1 MVPLTGSESHQP
13 ETAQD
18 AYKALLRT
26 RIAPRLRTLGFKGSG
41 NSFAIAKGDY
51 GVGINFQKNKWST
64 RDSVTFD
71 VNLSVGHQAN
81 NESFQ
86 RENVVARQL
95 GKEIEVP
102 TSGNFFTRLSQL
114 GEPKGNFPWTVTP
127 GSPIDEVARDVVEAI
142 QLYFM
147 PKVEEEL
154 GVLWK
159 RQRQQRNGPTEPRSR
174 RETNRPG
181 RGTEKH
187 WSRLASAMCGEST
200 PRQRHTDCPRPPD
213 WWDGGSEVGRVTG
226 RFRPPRTQKRRGRSR
241 RKEPR
246 GPKMPS
252 IKRLGDEIV
261 KPSKQ
266 SGLPR

>member
-1 MVPLTGSESHQP
+1 MTGSESHQP

-114 GEPKGNFPWTVTP
+114 CEPKGNFPWTVTP
-127 GSPIDEVARDVVEAI
+127 GGPNDEVARDVVEAI

-154 GVLWK
+154 RRPLEAPTPAAE
-159 RQRQQRNGPTEPRSR
+159 RPDRASQQERNESAWAWHREALEQAGIRNVR
-174 RETNRPG
+174 RIDPKAET
-181 RGTEKH
+181 H
-187 WSRLASAMCGEST
+187 
-200 PRQRHTDCPRPPD
+200 
-213 WWDGGSEVGRVTG
+213 
-226 RFRPPRTQKRRGRSR
+226 
-241 RKEPR
+241 
-246 GPKMPS
+246 
-252 IKRLGDEIV
+252 
-261 KPSKQ
+261 
-266 SGLPR
+266 